1 MPERRVYMY
10 SVFMRANINNTNEE
24 RESFDASF
32 FVGGGERS
40 FFFLDG
46 FCHAWREQKIYESF
60 FICKKEVT
68 VTQKG
73 MATFRQPLFPRQTH
87 RRIEEIAFCVF
98 GF

>member
-1 MPERRVYMY
+1 MY

-40 FFFLDG
+40 FFFWMDFAMHGANKKFTKAFHL
-46 FCHAWREQKIYESF
+46 Q
-60 FICKKEVT
+60 KEVT

>member
-1 MPERRVYMY
+1 MDFAMHG
-10 SVFMRANINNTNEE
+10 ANKKFTKA
-24 RESFDASF
+24 FH
-32 FVGGGERS
+32 
-40 FFFLDG
+40 L
-46 FCHAWREQKIYESF
+46 Q
-60 FICKKEVT
+60 KEVT

>member
-1 MPERRVYMY
+1 MHG
-10 SVFMRANINNTNEE
+10 ANKKFTKA
-24 RESFDASF
+24 F
-32 FVGGGERS
+32 
-40 FFFLDG
+40 
-46 FCHAWREQKIYESF
+46 H
-60 FICKKEVT
+60 CKKEVT